1 MLLLLEQ
8 CLNGL
13 QFGLLLF
20 LLAAGLTLVFGIM
33 DLVNLAHGSFYM
45 LGAYFAATFVAL
57 TGSFALGA
65 LLALA
70 ATLLAGMAVEL
81 IAIRKLYGRDHL
93 DHVLGTFGL
102 ILFFNELVRLI
113 WGPAGMNLPLPPYL
127 SGWIEIFRTCTTRH
141 TGSPSLPRHS
151 RSRFFSTSW

>member
-70 ATLLAGMAVEL
+70 ATLLAGMAAQGV
-81 IAIRKLYGRDHL
+81 AIRQLFGPHPPA
-93 DHVLGTFGL
+93 HVLGTPRPTR
-102 ILFFNELVRLI
+102 LF
-113 WGPAGMNLPLPPYL
+113 
-127 SGWIEIFRTCTTRH
+127 
-141 TGSPSLPRHS
+141 
-151 RSRFFSTSW
+151 